1 MTGDNEV
8 GVKCVNSAAWW
19 WLEVGWHGR
28 RLLVVE
34 RRKGAGTPSSHD
46 KRHLGTIDRG
56 WKKKEINAA
65 CCRGHGDPPD
75 ADRVD
80 KSESGGVMGTRAVGG
95 GRGLHRR
102 GGERAG
108 RTSKRNGLL
117 ARTFLTHPSASVA
130 RLWPPISGRAGA
142 AGLKMGAAWGCHLG
156 SAHAQPGDRPCRE
169 GRSAA
174 TTPKR
179 CGRK

>member
-75 ADRVD
+75 AERVE
-80 KSESGGVMGTRAVGG
+80 KRRARVVESWALEQLEAGEGCIGAVGRGQGTRQKEMVYSQ
-95 GRGLHRR
+95 GLF
-102 GGERAG
+102 
-108 RTSKRNGLL
+108 SP
-117 ARTFLTHPSASVA
+117 THPH
-130 RLWPPISGRAGA
+130 P
-142 AGLKMGAAWGCHLG
+142 
-156 SAHAQPGDRPCRE
+156 
-169 GRSAA
+169 
-174 TTPKR
+174 
-179 CGRK
+179 